1 VYLLALCWDGLDP
14 IVGLVVAISLPLVSL
29 WANMLG
35 GVLPLAATHL
45 GYNPAVTTAPL
56 MTTIVDSSGL
66 VVYFLTAKAIMPASM
81 LSVMKEAGGVAAA
94 AS

>member
-1 VYLLALCWDGLDP
+1 
-14 IVGLVVAISLPLVSL
+14 
-29 WANMLG
+29 
-35 GVLPLAATHL
+35 
-45 GYNPAVTTAPL
+45 

-66 VVYFLTAKAIMPASM
+66 VIYFLTAKAIMPASM